1 MYMFESN
8 NDECRTQSETEM
20 KKVREEKKRSHC
32 LFHKF
37 EKCDMEV
44 VINGAPHW
52 KYVLLFLNSVF
63 ENCGRCGYVG

>member
-44 VINGAPHW
+44 VINGAPH
-52 KYVLLFLNSVF
+52 
-63 ENCGRCGYVG
+63 